1 MTVTVVDNKCGTSLR
16 VISLQRPSSRAFCTS
31 ARKINSQLTGATM
44 DRPPFCAA
52 FNMVL
57 FLFTRE
63 GELSTLLFTL
73 AVSFIQSSLI
83 AESLVELFHSP
94 GRALV
99 KLRCEA
105 LKLPLEPERRRRD
118 ELLLWLA
125 LLFPLLFA
133 LLSPA
138 PPEER
143 IVGVTLE
150 LRLRGPRPCG
160 VVDSG
165 ENCCSVLVSKSS
177 VLLKYSLLKLSKL
190 EAEALAAL
198 LGPLIAVLAMVF
210 GLVATASFK

>member
-1 MTVTVVDNKCGTSLR
+1 
-16 VISLQRPSSRAFCTS
+16 
-31 ARKINSQLTGATM
+31 
-44 DRPPFCAA
+44 
-52 FNMVL
+52 MVL

-73 AVSFIQSSLI
+73 AASFIQSSLI

-125 LLFPLLFA
+125 LLIPPLFA
-133 LLSPA
+133 WLSPA

-150 LRLRGPRPCG
+150 LRLRGPMPCG
-160 VVDSG
+160 VDSG
-165 ENCCSVLVSKSS
+165 ENCCNVLVSKSS

-198 LGPLIAVLAMVF
+198 LGPLIAVLAMVL
-210 GLVATASFK
+210 GLLATASFK